1 MVVTWF
7 TSWIRLKYDCDPWTQ
22 VNKSSECR
30 GVTSFPGKKQSI
42 TWWISLQNAVPT
54 LLLKTFQPR
63 SCSLSHATASFEALQ
78 TNGNCIVIFMS
89 SYIRLFYNSARIF
102 NSIQIKSCKARLVLS
117 STLCYKANTFSNV
130 AVQNRTLVELLGVC
144 LCFRARYMYL
154 PEPVFSA
161 VEYNWKYTPTSWLLS
176 D

>member
-1 MVVTWF
+1 MDWSEVLWQYCFMVVTWF

-30 GVTSFPGKKQSI
+30 GVTSFPEKKQSI
-42 TWWISLQNAVPT
+42 TWWISLQNAIPT

-89 SYIRLFYNSARIF
+89 SYIRLFYNSARIL
-102 NSIQIKSCKARLVLS
+102 IQFRLKA
-117 STLCYKANTFSNV
+117 
-130 AVQNRTLVELLGVC
+130 
-144 LCFRARYMYL
+144 ARHAL
-154 PEPVFSA
+154 FSA
-161 VEYNWKYTPTSWLLS
+161 VHCVTKQIPSLTRRFKIEHL
-176 D
+176 